1 VIYFKPLGAE
11 WENDVKQLQ
20 LWGAVGILLAAG
32 AACADGGG
40 SRPSDA
46 AATSCST
53 IYHPSVGHPLLALQD
68 EALNLRQADG
78 GTLTPEHLAYLRA
91 KLAVINKFNC
101 K

>member
-1 VIYFKPLGAE
+1 M
-11 WENDVKQLQ
+11 KQLQ
-20 LWGAVGILLAAG
+20 LAAAIGALFVAG
-32 AACADGGG
+32 AACADAGG
-40 SRPSDA
+40 SRPADVPASATFA

-53 IYHPSVGHPLLALQD
+53 IYQPPVGHPLLALQQ

-78 GTLTPEHLAYLRA
+78 GTLTAEHLAYLRA